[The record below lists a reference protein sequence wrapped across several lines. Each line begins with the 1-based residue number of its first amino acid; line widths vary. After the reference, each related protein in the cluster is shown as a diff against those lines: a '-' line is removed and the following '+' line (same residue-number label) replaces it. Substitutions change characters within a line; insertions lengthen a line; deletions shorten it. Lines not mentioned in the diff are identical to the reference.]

1 MGSRTLDR
9 VRRDL
14 REPETLHSLRSI
26 QQNPDLLPNRGG
38 IYAWYFDRDLRGVP
52 KRGCHGITG
61 RKLLYVGIS
70 PSRANSSGTL
80 RSRVRYHFTGNVSG
94 STLRTTLACLKE
106 RDIRARLRRFGSR
119 GTIRLTRAG
128 EARLTEWMAAHAR
141 VCWSVHPRPWEI
153 EKELIRSLSL
163 PLNLQHN
170 ESHPFH
176 DDLTDRRWRAMDRA
190 KRLPAIQRR

>member
-14 REPETLHSLRSI
+14 QEPDTLHSLRDI
-26 QQNPDLLPNRGG
+26 QRNPDLLPDRGG

-52 KRGCHGITG
+52 KRGCHGITR

-80 RSRVRYHFTGNVSG
+80 RSRVRYHFTGNASG

-106 RDIRARLRRFGSR
+106 TCLGEGLRRYGPR
-119 GTIRLTRAG
+119 GTIRLSRAG
-128 EARLTEWMAAHAR
+128 ETKLTDWMTTHAR
-141 VCWSVHPRPWEI
+141 VCWTVHPRPWEL
-153 EKELIRSLSL
+153 EKALIHSVFL

-176 DDLTDRRWRAMDRA
+176 PELTRIRRKAIERAR
-190 KRLPAIQRR
+190 RRPVLQRR